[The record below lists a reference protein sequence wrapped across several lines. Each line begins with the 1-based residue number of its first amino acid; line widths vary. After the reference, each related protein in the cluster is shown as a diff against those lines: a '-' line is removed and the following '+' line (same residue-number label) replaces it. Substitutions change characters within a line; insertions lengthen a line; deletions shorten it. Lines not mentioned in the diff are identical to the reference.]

1 MSDRTKRTSMKIG
14 VARLWHEA
22 NSFTKGSVGLDHFE
36 GREYAYGTEAAQQFR
51 GTTVETGGALEWADH
66 TGAELVFSRL
76 AASAPGGPV
85 DQDVLDALTDEIVTD
100 PIFDDVDGIY
110 LSMHGSC
117 IGTQDASP
125 ETTLVTRMR
134 ARFPD
139 RPITASFDMHCIPT
153 DEMCAA
159 LDGATVYR
167 EYPHTDMPQAAI
179 RALDLLGDL
188 VDRGARGQ
196 VVLACCDLILPS
208 FNMRT
213 DEPGPMTEIE
223 DLARSMET
231 EQASAGTAMAIYP
244 YASFAYADV
253 PAGNSGVMV
262 SVAANDGGAAQ
273 TAANTMVAEMRA
285 RAPRFRPD
293 LQTAANLLAQA
304 PWRDGR
310 RWAILEPSDNPMS
323 GGNGDTT
330 GLLSAAVHA
339 DLPEGTVFA
348 FISDAEAVKAAGQAG
363 IGAFL
368 TLDLGGKRDAR
379 FGGPVKISG
388 VVEKL
393 TDGKF
398 TNSGPMEHGIPIDL
412 GPTALLRVGPMR
424 IIVTTRV
431 YSPNDPGYFHLHGIE
446 ATEIPLLLA
455 KAKNHIRAS
464 FGRSFDAFAQVETP
478 GPAMADTSQLPFR
491 RIPPRRLDLGA

>member
-1 MSDRTKRTSMKIG
+1 MKIAM
-14 VARLWHEA
+14 ARLWHEA
-22 NSFTKGSVGLDHFE
+22 NSFTAGTVGLDHFE
-36 GREYAYGTEAAQQFR
+36 GREYAHGTQAAQQFR
-51 GTTVETGGALEWADH
+51 GTTVETGGAFEWADR

-85 DQDVLDALTDEIVTD
+85 EQDLLDRLTDEIVSD
-100 PIFDDVDGIY
+100 PVFEGVDGIY

-117 IGTQDASP
+117 IGTGDASP
-125 ETTLVTRMR
+125 ETTLVSGLR

-139 RPITASFDMHCIPT
+139 LPITASFDMHCIPT
-153 DEMCAA
+153 AQMCAA

-167 EYPHTDMPQAAI
+167 KYPHTDMPEAAM
-179 RALDLLGDL
+179 RALDLLAEL
-188 VDRGARGQ
+188 IERGGRGR

-223 DLARSMET
+223 DLAQEL
-231 EQASAGTAMAIYP
+231 EAAQVSAGQPLAIYP
-244 YASFAYADV
+244 YGSFAYADV
-253 PAGNSGVMV
+253 PAANSGVMV
-262 SVAANDGGAAQ
+262 STTRPEDPAAAEAAQ
-273 TAANTMVAEMRA
+273 NAAARMVAEMRA
-285 RAPRFRPD
+285 RAPRFRPV
-293 LQTAANLLAQA
+293 LPSAEAALREA

-330 GLLSAAVHA
+330 GLLAAALDA

-348 FISDAEAVKAAGQAG
+348 FIADHEAVKAAHQAG
-363 IGAFL
+363 EGAAL
-368 TLDLGGKRDAR
+368 TLELGGKRDAR
-379 FGGPVKISG
+379 FGGPLTVEG

-398 TNSGPMEHGIPIDL
+398 VNSGPMEHGIAVDL
-412 GPTALLRVGPMR
+412 GPTALIRVGRMR
-424 IIVTTRV
+424 IIVTSRV

-446 ATEIPLLLA
+446 AARIPLLLA

-464 FGRSFDAFAQVETP
+464 FGQSFDAFAQVETP
-478 GPAMADTSQLPFR
+478 GPAMADTTQLPFR
-491 RIPPRRLDLGA
+491 HIPPERLVLNG

>member
-1 MSDRTKRTSMKIG
+1 MKIG
-14 VARLWHEA
+14 IARLWHEA
-22 NSFTKGSVGLDHFE
+22 NSFTATTVGLDHFE
-36 GREYAYGTEAAQQFR
+36 GREYAYGTQAAQQFR
-51 GTTVETGGALEWADH
+51 GTTVETGGAFEWADR

-85 DQDVLDALTDEIVTD
+85 EQDLLDRLTDEIVND
-100 PIFDDVDGIY
+100 PVFDDVEGIY

-125 ETTLVTRMR
+125 ETTLVRRMR
-134 ARFPD
+134 ERFPD
-139 RPITASFDMHCIPT
+139 MPITASFDMHCIPT
-153 DEMCAA
+153 AEMCAA

-167 EYPHTDMPQAAI
+167 KYPHTDMPEAAM
-179 RALDLLGDL
+179 RALDLLAEL
-188 VDRGARGQ
+188 IARGARGR

-223 DLARSMET
+223 DIAQQMEV
-231 EQASAGTAMAIYP
+231 EQSRAGQPLAIYP

-253 PAGNSGVMV
+253 LAANSGVML
-262 SVAANDGGAAQ
+262 STTTPEDPAATEAAQ
-273 TAANTMVAEMRA
+273 QAARRMVTEMRA
-285 RAPRFRPD
+285 RAPRFRPE
-293 LQTAANLLAQA
+293 LPEAQA
-304 PWRDGR
+304 LLQKAPWCDGR

-330 GLLSAAVHA
+330 GLLAAALNA

-348 FISDAEAVKAAGQAG
+348 FIADPEAVKAAHQVGT
-363 IGAFL
+363 GASL
-368 TLDLGGKRDAR
+368 TLELGGRQDAR
-379 FGGPVKISG
+379 FGGPVKVSC

-393 TDGKF
+393 TDGRF
-398 TNSGPMEHGIPIDL
+398 VNSGPMEHGIPIDL
-412 GPTALLRVGPMR
+412 GPTALVRVGPMR
-424 IIVTTRV
+424 IILTSRV

-446 ATEIPLLLA
+446 ATQIPLLLA

-478 GPAMADTSQLPFR
+478 GPAMADIAGLPFR
-491 RIPPRRLDLGA
+491 HIPPMRLVLNS

>member
-1 MSDRTKRTSMKIG
+1 MKIG

-22 NSFTKGSVGLDHFE
+22 NSFTATTVGLDHFE
-36 GREYAYGTEAAQQFR
+36 GREYAYGTQAAQQFR
-51 GTTVETGGALEWADH
+51 GTTVETGGAFEWADR

-85 DQDVLDALTDEIVTD
+85 EQDLLDRLTDEIVND
-100 PIFDDVDGIY
+100 PVFEGVDGIY

-125 ETTLVTRMR
+125 ETTLVQRMR

-139 RPITASFDMHCIPT
+139 LPITASFDMHCIPT
-153 DEMCAA
+153 AEMCAA

-167 EYPHTDMPQAAI
+167 KYPHTDMPEAAI
-179 RALDLLGDL
+179 CALDLLADL
-188 VDRGARGQ
+188 ITRGGRGK

-223 DLARSMET
+223 DLACQMEA
-231 EQASAGTAMAIYP
+231 EQIGAGQPLAIYP
-244 YASFAYADV
+244 YGSFAYADV
-253 PAGNSGVMV
+253 PAANSGVMV
-262 SVAANDGGAAQ
+262 STTRAEISAAVEAAQ
-273 TAANTMVAEMRA
+273 SAADRMVAEMRA
-285 RAPRFRPD
+285 RAPRFRPE
-293 LQTAANLLAQA
+293 LAAAETLLKEV

-330 GLLSAAVHA
+330 GLLAAALEA

-348 FISDAEAVKAAGQAG
+348 FIADQEAVKAAHQAG
-363 IGAFL
+363 EGAAL
-368 TLDLGGKRDAR
+368 TLALGGKRDVR
-379 FGGPVKISG
+379 FGGPVTVQG
-388 VVEKL
+388 VVERL

-398 TNSGPMEHGIPIDL
+398 INSGPMEHGIPIDL
-412 GPTALLRVGPMR
+412 GLTALIRVGRMR
-424 IIVTTRV
+424 IIVTSRV
-431 YSPNDPGYFHLHGIE
+431 YSPNDPGYFHVHGIE
-446 ATEIPLLLA
+446 ATQIPLLLA

-464 FGRSFDAFAQVETP
+464 FGNSFDAFAQVETP
-478 GPAMADTSQLPFR
+478 GPAMADTTQLPFR
-491 RIPPRRLDLGA
+491 RIPPERLKLVG